1 MSILSKVVGAPFICK
16 VYLDFTG
23 SLLAL
28 SGADNQ
34 NFYNSEEKDNQWT
47 SLHIGLKTVS
57 FSDKEKTDTPGSSYE
72 QQLKVSFANT
82 DSLRTDRIEK
92 IKSTK
97 FVRIELSNGQSIV
110 MGRNDYFQNKPL
122 EVTYTSDEVKAT
134 ITFKTRSIFPIGLF
148 EPILATSS
156 FIDFLIPTTSPNNLI
171 SI

>member
-16 VYLDFTG
+16 VYLDFNG
-23 SLLAL
+23 SLTAL
-28 SGADNQ
+28 SGAEHQ
-34 NFYNSEEKDNQWT
+34 NFYNSLGNQYTWKP
-47 SLHIGLKTVS
+47 LHIGLKTVS
-57 FSDKEKTDTPGSSYE
+57 FSDKEKTSRAGSSYE

-122 EVTYTSDEVKAT
+122 EVTYASDEVKTT
-134 ITFKTRSIFPIGLF
+134 ITFKTVSIFPIGLL
-148 EPILATSS
+148 EINDVSS
-156 FIDFLIPTTSPNNLI
+156 FIDFLIPTEQPNNLI